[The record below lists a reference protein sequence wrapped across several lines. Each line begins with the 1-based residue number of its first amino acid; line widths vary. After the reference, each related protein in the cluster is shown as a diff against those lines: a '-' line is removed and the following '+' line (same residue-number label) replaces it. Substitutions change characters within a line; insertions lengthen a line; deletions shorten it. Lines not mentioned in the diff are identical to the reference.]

1 MAQATSAQTL
11 ATTKAKPPSIRHE
24 DSAGIFC
31 YCFIFPGFN
40 GRAAALPEYRSSN
53 RAIRAKR

>member
-11 ATTKAKPPSIRHE
+11 ATTKAKPLSMWHE
-24 DSAGIFC
+24 ESARIFC
-31 YCFIFPGFN
+31 YYSIFPDFN

-53 RAIRAKR
+53 RAIRAKC